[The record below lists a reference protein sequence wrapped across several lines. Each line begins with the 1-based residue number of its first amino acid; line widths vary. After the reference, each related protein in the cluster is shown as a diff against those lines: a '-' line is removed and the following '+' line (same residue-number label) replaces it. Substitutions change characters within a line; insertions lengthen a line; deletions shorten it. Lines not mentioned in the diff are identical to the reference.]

1 MPNEKEKEEDQIT
14 ISIPSEF
21 HTALIMAALKYKTS
35 ISGAIKIILSNA
47 EAAEEFRSE
56 FLPKAIE
63 YNKEEMELTAASP
76 LFLKH
81 ARRKEEPEK
90 KKI

>member
-1 MPNEKEKEEDQIT
+1 MDNKKEEEQIT

-35 ISGAIKIILSNA
+35 ISRAIKIILSNA

-63 YNKEEMELTAASP
+63 YNKEERELSAASP
-76 LFLKH
+76 RSLEKL
-81 ARRKEEPEK
+81 RRKEPEK
-90 KKI
+90 KKV

>member
-1 MPNEKEKEEDQIT
+1 MANKKEKEGEDKIT
-14 ISIPSEF
+14 ISIPPEV
-21 HTALIMAALKYKTS
+21 HTALIIAALKYKTS
-35 ISGAIKIILSNA
+35 ISEALKIILSNA
-47 EAAEEFRSE
+47 EAAEEFRNE

-76 LFLKH
+76 LKH